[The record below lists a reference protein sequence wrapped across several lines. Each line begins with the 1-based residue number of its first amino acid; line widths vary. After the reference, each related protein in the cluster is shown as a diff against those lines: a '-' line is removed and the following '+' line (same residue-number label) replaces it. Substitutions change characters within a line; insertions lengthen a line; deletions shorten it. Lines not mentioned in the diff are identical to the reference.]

1 VATYA
6 KSCRLPVVAYSSK
19 ILLDTLTKYG
29 NIYVKEGYKEM
40 PTVKVPNRDGLG
52 YTEYYVNMS
61 AERGNASVLVMDA
74 DETMEIYYANTEGV
88 TSDIDFGFYK
98 WDARDIAKYVHEMVE
113 TGQITHGK
121 YLSLS

>member
-1 VATYA
+1 VVTYA
-6 KSCRLPVVAYSSK
+6 KSCRLPIVAYSSK

-40 PTVKVPNRDGLG
+40 PLVNVPNRDGFG

-61 AERGNASVLVMDA
+61 DERGESMVVVY
-74 DETMEIYYANTEGV
+74 DETETVEIWYAVTEDIF
-88 TSDIDFGFYK
+88 SDIEAGFYK